1 MRKWLESVP
10 CKMTMAQLV
19 ALCPS
24 FGRKMADK
32 IDDLTERDP
41 HTVKSVAVAWHLPVT
56 MHGHQLAALLD
67 TGSSLTLIGEDCA
80 NRLGLQPT
88 ECHPITMKMAND
100 TRAIATKYLPAACI
114 KIGNLEVPAR
124 IIIMPGV
131 NYDLL
136 LGKDFLTAT
145 QARIGMDANAARAT
159 LTWNGV
165 RQTFSLTDDIGEYG
179 LIGQVDDPNSEDYDM
194 EEEEDDNR
202 MNGTGP
208 ISEVINPTLKDS
220 RRPNLFHVWACQ
232 AVTTWRNIFQ
242 PRKQRSDTNYR
253 NQLEIHSKEVDPRR
267 EGSRNQRNHWK
278 FNENRGTHT
287 PMATQKSSTRTRS
300 ARTMQTRT
308 SRMERNRPYRR
319 GKEG

>member
-1 MRKWLESVP
+1 
-10 CKMTMAQLV
+10 
-19 ALCPS
+19 
-24 FGRKMADK
+24 
-32 IDDLTERDP
+32 
-41 HTVKSVAVAWHLPVT
+41 

-80 NRLGLQPT
+80 NRLGLRPT

-194 EEEEDDNR
+194 EEEEDDN
-202 MNGTGP
+202 
-208 ISEVINPTLKDS
+208 
-220 RRPNLFHVWACQ
+220 
-232 AVTTWRNIFQ
+232 
-242 PRKQRSDTNYR
+242 
-253 NQLEIHSKEVDPRR
+253 
-267 EGSRNQRNHWK
+267 
-278 FNENRGTHT
+278 
-287 PMATQKSSTRTRS
+287 
-300 ARTMQTRT
+300 
-308 SRMERNRPYRR
+308 ER
-319 GKEG
+319 

>member
-1 MRKWLESVP
+1 MA
-10 CKMTMAQLV
+10 MAQLV

-41 HTVKSVAVAWHLPVT
+41 HTAKSVAVAWHLPVT

-80 NRLGLQPT
+80 NRLGLRPT
-88 ECHPITMKMAND
+88 ECQPITMKMAND
-100 TRAIATKYLPAACI
+100 TRATATKYLPAACI

-145 QARIGMDANAARAT
+145 QARIGMDATAARAT

-179 LIGQVDDPNSEDYDM
+179 LIGQVNDPDSDEYDM
-194 EEEEDDNR
+194 EEDQDNDE
-202 MNGTGP
+202 MNRTETT
-208 ISEVINPTLKDS
+208 SEAINPTVKDS
-220 RRPNLFHVWACQ
+220 RRPNLFRVWACR

-242 PRKQRSDTNYR
+242 PQRQRSEPTAKTSWRFSPKRTTKEEKKAAIN
-253 NQLEIHSKEVDPRR
+253 EIIENLMKTEVHIPR
-267 EGSRNQRNHWK
+267 W
-278 FNENRGTHT
+278 
-287 PMATQKSSTRTRS
+287 
-300 ARTMQTRT
+300 
-308 SRMERNRPYRR
+308 RP
-319 GKEG
+319 KTAQP